1 MPYYNICPHCGSH
14 LDPGERC
21 DCKQEEDDE
30 HEKEIALIE
39 RRVENEPTLQNNY
52 GWQGYYPAIWKAGK
66 PG

>member
-21 DCKQEEDDE
+21 DCKQEDDE
-30 HEKEIALIE
+30 QEKEIGLIE

-52 GWQGYYPAIWKAGK
+52 GW
-66 PG
+66 